1 MRRVVRELWCACGKW
16 RGKYDGCGGFGGC
29 GGCGRCVSRTF
40 SSSVST
46 SSSSSSSSS
55 SVSSASS
62 ALVALRACAAAVCE
76 YVRRG
81 LARVVA
87 EAAPPVDLCSLRS
100 HWRRRSPPTRPCWR
114 PRKTATSCC
123 QALCQQCRKQPTTAF
138 TRPPWRRVAI
148 ASRSIVRSTRPRSG
162 GESRQRMRESRTNW
176 CESRTIVCESRTERS
191 ESRTNLSATRAQKG
205 ATRALKKSD
214 STHAGTTRRGEST
227 TRGATRGKERAN
239 SRRRVVRDGSDSPPR
254 VGPRHYRVPRHF
266 LRGPFLVCRY
276 ARKSW

>member
-1 MRRVVRELWCACGKW
+1 MWCACGKW

-148 ASRSIVRSTRPRSG
+148 ASRSIVRRLDP
-162 GESRQRMRESRTNW
+162 EAAASRA
-176 CESRTIVCESRTERS
+176 
-191 ESRTNLSATRAQKG
+191 SACASRAQIG
-205 ATRALKKSD
+205 ASRAQLCASRAQNEA
-214 STHAGTTRRGEST
+214 SRAQICRRLAHK
-227 TRGATRGKERAN
+227 RGR
-239 SRRRVVRDGSDSPPR
+239 
-254 VGPRHYRVPRHF
+254 
-266 LRGPFLVCRY
+266 L
-276 ARKSW
+276 AR

>member
-176 CESRTIVCESRTERS
+176 CESRTIVCESRTKRSESRTKRS
-191 ESRTNLSATRAQKG
+191 ESRTNAARVAQK
-205 ATRALKKSD
+205 TK
-214 STHAGTTRRGEST
+214 
-227 TRGATRGKERAN
+227 
-239 SRRRVVRDGSDSPPR
+239 
-254 VGPRHYRVPRHF
+254 
-266 LRGPFLVCRY
+266 
-276 ARKSW
+276 